1 MNKEFIQ
8 KITDLVEANLSNEKF
23 GVEDL
28 IREMGMSH
36 SNLHRKLKSIT
47 NQTISQFIREVRLKK
62 ARELLLDEELT
73 VAEVSYS
80 VGFGSPTYFNKCFH
94 EYFGYTPGELRLRE
108 LSIGDDNHIVEVTAK
123 TKRNWSL
130 KDLLSVALGSVIFI
144 VIAASL
150 IVGEVSDPKFGNNKE
165 KSIAVLPFDYLS
177 NDQGKQYL
185 ANGVMDAIL
194 LNLSKIKDLRV
205 ICRTSVEQYRETQKS
220 AKVIGKELDVAYLL
234 EGSFFKDGDKT
245 RLMLQLIKT
254 SDEGHV
260 WSNEYDRNWSDIFS
274 VQSEVA
280 ETIASELKA
289 VITPEEKQLIRKIPT
304 TTLTAYD
311 FYQRGN
317 DEILR
322 SGYNTDRAALT
333 RAQDLFQKAIECDS
347 TFAEAYI
354 GLACIL
360 WKNNVLKTKYF
371 TNFTDSVL
379 ALANKA
385 LFYDDELADT
395 YAVRGRCYSETG
407 KIKQANQEYDKAIK
421 LDPNNWKA
429 YMGKADIAHGIFEN
443 YINAIYNWHEA
454 CARNRGEMLPNLLRS
469 LARTY
474 LDAGFIDI
482 SDRYYQEAFR
492 LDNDSA
498 SYFRDLAFNE
508 FCLENFDK
516 ALSLA
521 NKAYAINP
529 NFVVFLALCKSFQGE
544 YKDLHVY
551 YEESIEL
558 SKKSEDIPYNF
569 AHRIGYSY
577 LNIGKAKEANYYFD
591 QQVKYDLESIKLG
604 RYHALGNF
612 VFYDQAAVYAILGD
626 KVNAYKNLDELNK
639 KKTFGLWW
647 IPFLKYDPL
656 FENIRNEPR
665 FKAIIKDVESKYKA
679 EHNRTKKWL
688 EESGM
693 LDVKQNLG
701 TKLTH

>member
-1 MNKEFIQ
+1 MSEQSDLCFMNKEFIQ

-62 ARELLLDEELT
+62 ARELLLNEELT

-234 EGSFFKDGDKT
+234 EGSFLREGDKT

-254 SDEGHV
+254 SDEAHV

-274 VQSEVA
+274 VQSEIA
-280 ETIASELKA
+280 ETIASELQA
-289 VITPEEKQLIRKIPT
+289 VITPEEKQLIRKIPS

-317 DEILR
+317 DEISR
-322 SGYNTDRAALT
+322 SGYTDKAALT
-333 RAQDLFQKAIECDS
+333 RAQDLFLKAIECDS
-347 TFAEAYI
+347 TFAEAYA
-354 GLACIL
+354 GLAWVL
-360 WKNNVLKTKYF
+360 WYNNVFKAKYF

-379 ALANKA
+379 ILANKA
-385 LFYDDELADT
+385 LFYDDELADAYT
-395 YAVRGRCYSETG
+395 LRGMCYWETQ

-429 YMGKADIAHGIFEN
+429 YAGKGSISKWILED
-443 YINAIYNWHEA
+443 YTDAIYYWHEA
-454 CARNRGEMLPNLLRS
+454 IARNRGEMMPGLLRT

-474 LDAGFIDI
+474 LDAGFSDI
-482 SDRYYQEAFR
+482 AERYYRESFT
-492 LDNDSA
+492 LSGDSA
-498 SYFRDLAFNE
+498 SYFGDLAFIE
-508 FCLENFDK
+508 LCLENFDK

-521 NKAYAINP
+521 NKAYTINP
-529 NFVVFLALCKSFQGE
+529 DNVVFLALCKSFLGE
-544 YKDLHVY
+544 EKELHVY
-551 YEESIEL
+551 YEESIKL
-558 SKKSEDIPYNF
+558 SKKSGEIPVDF

-577 LNIGKAKEANYYFD
+577 LKIGRIKEAEYYLNLQF
-591 QQVKYDLESIKLG
+591 KYDLESIRLG
-604 RYHALGNF
+604 RYHSSGNY
-612 VFYDQAAVYAILGD
+612 VFYDQAAIYAVWGD

-665 FKAIIKDVESKYKA
+665 FKAIIKDVESKCKA

-688 EESGM
+688 EES
-693 LDVKQNLG
+693 
-701 TKLTH
+701 